1 MNLIS
6 INNLCFS
13 YTSKPPFI
21 LNNININIP
30 KGSYVSV
37 IGPNG
42 SSKTTLV
49 KLMLKQLKP
58 INGSIK
64 IDANRVGYVPQKIES
79 FNSQFTI
86 TVKEVLSCH
95 ANALNLNDKKQ
106 IDKFIERVNMKEFK
120 NKLIGTLSGGQQQ
133 KIFIARALMG
143 NPELLVLDELGTG
156 VDHNSQEEIYGLIK
170 ELNKRKGITVL
181 SVEHDLKLALDYST
195 HILELHEGKATL
207 YTIDEY
213 KNVINNGTL
222 FTNRKV
228 E

>member
-1 MNLIS
+1 MIS

-30 KGSYVSV
+30 KGAYVSI

-58 INGSIK
+58 INGSIEVTTNK
-64 IDANRVGYVPQKIES
+64 IGYVPQKVES

-95 ANALNLNDKKQ
+95 ANALNLHDKKQ

-143 NPELLVLDELGTG
+143 NPELLVLDELSAG
-156 VDHNSQEEIYGLIK
+156 VDHSSQKEIYGLIK
-170 ELNKRKGITVL
+170 DLNKRKGITIL
-181 SVEHDLKLALDYST
+181 SVEHNLKLALDYST
-195 HILELHEGKATL
+195 HILQLHEGKATL
-207 YTIDEY
+207 YTVDEY
-213 KNVINNGTL
+213 SKIINNGTL
-222 FTNRKV
+222 FKNRKV